1 MCSGAWSPRPSATH
15 QPGVSLCSQ
24 LRFCSRAQ
32 APGLAQ
38 RGSVTLTGS
47 HGLFSLSQRCPL
59 PCHLP
64 LPPPAALH
72 LTAGPCQQVTDI
84 LLSNICLIF
93 SKNMPRAESVCEM
106 YWNPATPLQ
115 TQAAPHPRAPPP
127 QYGTPFQE
135 LPSALFSISKPPW
148 GRRSWN
154 HRPPAGPPPQRG
166 LQGLCSPCSL
176 WEHLQTRCWGRHTD
190 WNRPPWPGPTV
201 TIRTSCF
208 MTGPPG
214 KEYGTDKPP
223 PIRRARERPTED
235 TARPSTSQN
244 PSC

>member
-115 TQAAPHPRAPPP
+115 THAAPHPGHHPPVWHTLSRTSFSLVFHKQAPLGEAVLEP
-127 QYGTPFQE
+127 QAPSRPTSPAGAAGPLLSVLPLGTPADT
-135 LPSALFSISKPPW
+135 LL
-148 GRRSWN
+148 
-154 HRPPAGPPPQRG
+154 
-166 LQGLCSPCSL
+166 
-176 WEHLQTRCWGRHTD
+176 
-190 WNRPPWPGPTV
+190 
-201 TIRTSCF
+201 
-208 MTGPPG
+208 
-214 KEYGTDKPP
+214 
-223 PIRRARERPTED
+223 RE
-235 TARPSTSQN
+235 AH
-244 PSC
+244 